1 MSSPPSTGR
10 FPPPPEEG
18 LAPAVSPPMER
29 AEPQPVVRFRVR
41 RNVVLFLLTVASVS
55 YVGIVLWGSLWQ
67 FAASLLLI
75 LVVHEFG
82 HYLTARWHGVPASLP
97 YFLPLPIFNPFGTL
111 GAIILMPGRIRSRR
125 ALLDIGA
132 SGPLA
137 GMAVAV
143 PLMVYGLSL
152 SELGPRSSEN
162 YTQEGQCLLYWA
174 LKVLVHGPIPADQDV
189 YLHPIAVAAWAG
201 LFITF
206 LNLFPI
212 GQLDGGHVA
221 YALFG
226 ERQNR
231 FARIVFFA
239 PTALLLYNA
248 WTFGAPLVERAL
260 GEGWG
265 PAWSGGWMTMVSALM
280 PWILLQAL
288 LLAAKRRGMLDHP
301 PVDDLA
307 LSPGRKVV
315 AVATLVLFVALFMPS
330 PWVTF

>member
-1 MSSPPSTGR
+1 MTESPPTGR
-10 FPPPPEEG
+10 VPLPPEPR
-18 LAPAVSPPMER
+18 LAPALASPHPTPEPP
-29 AEPQPVVRFRVR
+29 AEVRFKVR
-41 RNVVLFLLTVASVS
+41 YNVLLFLLTAASVS
-55 YVGIVLWGSLWQ
+55 YVGMVLWGSAWQ
-67 FAASLLLI
+67 FAGSLLLI
-75 LVVHEFG
+75 LTVHEFG
-82 HYLTARWHGVPASLP
+82 HYLAARWHRVPASLP
-97 YFLPLPIFNPFGTL
+97 YFLPLPILNPFGTL

-137 GMAVAV
+137 GMAAAV

-162 YTQEGQCLLYWA
+162 YVQEGQCLLYWA
-174 LKVLVHGPIPADQDV
+174 LKAVVHGSIPPDQDV
-189 YLHPIAVAAWAG
+189 FLHPIAVAAWAG

-206 LNLFPI
+206 LNLLPV

-231 FARIVFFA
+231 FGRVVFFA

-248 WTFGAPLVERAL
+248 WTFGGPLVERAL
-260 GEGWG
+260 REGWG
-265 PAWSGGWMTMVSALM
+265 RAWSAGWPTLVSALA
-280 PWILLQAL
+280 PWILVQTL
-288 LLAAKRRGMLDHP
+288 LVVARRRGMLDHP

-307 LSPGRKVV
+307 LSVGRKAV
-315 AVATLVLFVALFMPS
+315 AVVTLILFVALFMPS
-330 PWVTF
+330 PWVAF